1 MGTVAVQGLRKSFG
15 KVQALD
21 GVTLDVPDGSFFV
34 VLGPSGAGKTT
45 TLRAIAGLEKLDAGS
60 VHLDGRDATGDA
72 PAARDQKGAR
82 DPGR

>member
-1 MGTVAVQGLRKSFG
+1 MGTVAVRGLRKSFG

-45 TLRAIAGLEKLDAGS
+45 TLRAIMRPGQARRRVGASGRE
-60 VHLDGRDATGDA
+60 GRD
-72 PAARDQKGAR
+72 R
-82 DPGR
+82 